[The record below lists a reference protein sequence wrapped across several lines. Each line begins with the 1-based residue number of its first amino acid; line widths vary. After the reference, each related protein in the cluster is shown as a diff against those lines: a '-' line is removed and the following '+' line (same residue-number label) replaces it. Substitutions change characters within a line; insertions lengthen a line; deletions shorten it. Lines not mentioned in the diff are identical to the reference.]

1 MSSSKFEPNDDI
13 LDFVIKKANGL
24 KGLVDTNLEIIPNQC
39 IQPKEQRL
47 DKSQID
53 NQESIPT
60 INLSNFDDLNVE
72 KSIQEAASKWGF
84 FQIINHGIPIEVLE
98 NLKDAAHKF
107 FELPAEEKVK
117 YHKEKVSPG
126 ESVLMFW
133 SAIGEKDEKV
143 LEWRDTIR
151 HGCNP
156 QNDSNLWPPQT
167 RNQVL
172 EYQKWAKPLAKKLLE
187 VLLKGLNVN
196 EINESLEPLLMG
208 TMSININYYPSCP
221 NPSIAIGFRRHC
233 DMDCITLL
241 LQDNTGGL
249 YVRGTKDNWIHVNP
263 IKGALA
269 VNIGDSLQIMSNDRY
284 KSIEHC
290 VVVDSSR
297 ARISIPLFV
306 NPSFDSVIGSI
317 STNAK
322 RWRKTKAASKWGF
335 FQIINHGIPI
345 EVLENLIEAGHKF
358 FELPAE
364 EKVKYYKENTS
375 VDESVFLYWSAIG
388 DKDEKVL
395 EWRDSIKHGCNPQ
408 NDSNLWPPETRNQV
422 LEYQKWAKPLAKKL
436 LKVLLK
442 GHNVNEIDESLEPLL
457 MGTMAISINYYPPC
471 PNPSITIGCRRHCDV
486 SCITLLLQDDTGGL
500 YVRGTKGDNWIH
512 VNPIKGALAVNIGNS
527 LQIMSNDRYKVSS
540 IVQQLIQARLEYPLD
555 SVIGPFPQMLKDGE
569 KPVYKHVLFSDYWN
583 YFFSKRPSESI
594 PTIDLSNFDDLS
606 VEKSIQ
612 EATSKWGFFQIIN
625 HGIPIEV
632 LEDLKE
638 AGHKLFEL
646 PAKEKVKYYK
656 ENSAI
661 GEKDEKVLEWRDS
674 TRHGCNPQNDNNL
687 WPPQTRNQVLEYQK
701 WATPLAKKLLEVL
714 LKGLNV
720 NEIDE
725 SLEPLLMG
733 TMAIIINYYPPCPN
747 PNITIGCRRH
757 CDVSCITL
765 LLQDDTGGLYVRGT
779 KGDNWILVNPIKS
792 SLQIMSNDRYKSIEH
807 CATVDSS
814 RARISVL
821 LFLNPNFD
829 SVIGPFQ

>member
-47 DKSQID
+47 NKSQID

-167 RNQVL
+167 RDQVL
-172 EYQKWAKPLAKKLLE
+172 EYKKWVKPLAKKLLE

-196 EINESLEPLLMG
+196 EIDESLEPLLMG
-208 TMSININYYPSCP
+208 TMSININYYPPCP

-241 LQDNTGGL
+241 LQNDTGGL

-290 VVVDSSR
+290 VAVDSSR

-306 NPSFDSVIGSI
+306 NPSFDSVIG
-317 STNAK
+317 
-322 RWRKTKAASKWGF
+322 
-335 FQIINHGIPI
+335 
-345 EVLENLIEAGHKF
+345 
-358 FELPAE
+358 
-364 EKVKYYKENTS
+364 
-375 VDESVFLYWSAIG
+375 
-388 DKDEKVL
+388 
-395 EWRDSIKHGCNPQ
+395 
-408 NDSNLWPPETRNQV
+408 
-422 LEYQKWAKPLAKKL
+422 
-436 LKVLLK
+436 
-442 GHNVNEIDESLEPLL
+442 
-457 MGTMAISINYYPPC
+457 
-471 PNPSITIGCRRHCDV
+471 
-486 SCITLLLQDDTGGL
+486 
-500 YVRGTKGDNWIH
+500 
-512 VNPIKGALAVNIGNS
+512 
-527 LQIMSNDRYKVSS
+527 
-540 IVQQLIQARLEYPLD
+540 
-555 SVIGPFPQMLKDGE
+555 PFPQILKDGE
-569 KPVYKHVLFSDYWN
+569 KPVYKHILFSDYWDHC
-583 YFFSKRPSESI
+583 FIKRPSGKASL
-594 PTIDLSNFDDLS
+594 DF
-606 VEKSIQ
+606 
-612 EATSKWGFFQIIN
+612 
-625 HGIPIEV
+625 
-632 LEDLKE
+632 
-638 AGHKLFEL
+638 
-646 PAKEKVKYYK
+646 AK
-656 ENSAI
+656 I
-661 GEKDEKVLEWRDS
+661 
-674 TRHGCNPQNDNNL
+674 
-687 WPPQTRNQVLEYQK
+687 
-701 WATPLAKKLLEVL
+701 
-714 LKGLNV
+714 
-720 NEIDE
+720 
-725 SLEPLLMG
+725 
-733 TMAIIINYYPPCPN
+733 
-747 PNITIGCRRH
+747 
-757 CDVSCITL
+757 
-765 LLQDDTGGLYVRGT
+765 
-779 KGDNWILVNPIKS
+779 
-792 SLQIMSNDRYKSIEH
+792 
-807 CATVDSS
+807 
-814 RARISVL
+814 
-821 LFLNPNFD
+821 
-829 SVIGPFQ
+829 